1 MNIET
6 QKISLAQRLLAIQ
19 SKDVLDKIEDLL
31 TQDKSDWWDELP
43 NETKQAVERGIKQAD
58 EGKVISHEQA
68 RTRIDKFF
76 KENV

>member
-19 SKDVLDKIEDLL
+19 SKDVLDKIEALL
-31 TQDKSDWWDELP
+31 TQDKCDWWEELP
-43 NETKQAVERGIKQAD
+43 NETKQAIERGINQAD

-68 RTRIDKFF
+68 RTRINKFF
-76 KENV
+76 EKNA